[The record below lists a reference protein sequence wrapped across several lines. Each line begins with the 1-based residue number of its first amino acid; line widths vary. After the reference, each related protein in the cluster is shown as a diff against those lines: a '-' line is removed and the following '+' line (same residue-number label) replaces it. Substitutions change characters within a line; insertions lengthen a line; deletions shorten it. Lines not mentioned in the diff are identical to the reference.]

1 MDIQTLNDNFR
12 KSLLGGKVML
22 TRGIYSKGQTVIN
35 EILNGV
41 KTFNNFNKQNDPYNE
56 HDYGSFEYDGEKIM
70 WKIDY
75 YDRNLQYY
83 SENPADITK
92 TVRVMTV
99 MLAEEY

>member
-1 MDIQTLNDNFR
+1 MDIRILNDKFR
-12 KSLLGGKVML
+12 KTLLGGKVML
-22 TRGIYSKGQTVIN
+22 TRGIYSKGQACIN
-35 EILNGV
+35 EILNDV
-41 KTFNNFNKQNDPYNE
+41 KTFNNFNENNDPYNE

>member
-1 MDIQTLNDNFR
+1 MTLNDNFR

-22 TRGIYSKGQTVIN
+22 TRGIYTKCQAVIN
-35 EILNGV
+35 DILNSV
-41 KTFNNFNKQNDPYNE
+41 KTFNNFNKSNDPYNE
-56 HDYGSFEYDGEKIM
+56 HDYGSFEYDGQKIM

-83 SENPADITK
+83 SENPADVSK
-92 TVRVMTV
+92 TIRVMTV

>member
-1 MDIQTLNDNFR
+1 MDVKTLNDKFR
-12 KSLLGGKVML
+12 KTLLGGKVML
-22 TRGIYSKGQTVIN
+22 TRGIYSKGQAVIN
-35 EILNGV
+35 DILNSV
-41 KTFNNFNKQNDPYNE
+41 KAFNNFNENNDPYNE
-56 HDYGSFEYDGEKIM
+56 HDYGSFLYDGEKIM

-83 SENPADITK
+83 SDNPADITK

>member
-22 TRGIYSKGQTVIN
+22 TRGIFSKGQKAIN
-35 EILNGV
+35 EILDSV
-41 KTFNNFNKQNDPYNE
+41 KIFNNFNSKNDPYNE

-75 YDRNLQYY
+75 YDRYLQYY

-92 TVRVMTV
+92 TIRVMTV

>member
-1 MDIQTLNDNFR
+1 MDIMTLNDNFR

-22 TRGIYSKGQTVIN
+22 TRGIYSKGQAVIN
-35 EILNGV
+35 EILNSV
-41 KTFNNFNKQNDPYNE
+41 KTFNNFNKQNDPYHE
-56 HDYGSFEYDGEKIM
+56 HDYGSFEYDGQKIM

-83 SENPADITK
+83 SDNPADVNK
-92 TVRVMTV
+92 TIRVMTV

>member
-1 MDIQTLNDNFR
+1 MDIKILNDKFR
-12 KSLLGGKVML
+12 KTLLGGKVML
-22 TRGIYSKGQTVIN
+22 TRGIYSKGQAVIN
-35 EILNGV
+35 EIFQGV
-41 KTFNNFNKQNDPYNE
+41 KTFNNFNENNDPYNE
-56 HDYGSFEYDGEKIM
+56 HDYGSFVYNGQKIM

-92 TVRVMTV
+92 TIRVMTV

>member
-1 MDIQTLNDNFR
+1 MDIKTLNDKFR
-12 KSLLGGKVML
+12 KTLLGGKVML
-22 TRGIYSKGQTVIN
+22 TRGIYSKGQAVIN
-35 EILNGV
+35 DILNSV

-56 HDYGSFEYDGEKIM
+56 HDYGSFEYNGQKIM

-92 TVRVMTV
+92 TIRVMTV

>member
-22 TRGIYSKGQTVIN
+22 TRGVFSKGQKAIN
-35 EILNGV
+35 KILDSV
-41 KTFNNFNKQNDPYNE
+41 KMFNDFNHGNDPYNE

-75 YDRNLQYY
+75 YDRDLRYY
-83 SENPADITK
+83 SNDPADITK
-92 TVRVMTV
+92 TIRVMTV

>member
-1 MDIQTLNDNFR
+1 MDIMTLNDNFR

-22 TRGIYSKGQTVIN
+22 TRGIYSKGQAVIN
-35 EILNGV
+35 EILNSV
-41 KTFNNFNKQNDPYNE
+41 KTFNNFNSKNDPYNE

-75 YDRNLQYY
+75 YDRDLRYY
-83 SENPADITK
+83 SNDPTDITK
-92 TVRVMTV
+92 TIRVMTV

>member
-22 TRGIYSKGQTVIN
+22 TRGVYSKGQTVIN
-35 EILNGV
+35 EILNSV
-41 KTFNNFNKQNDPYNE
+41 KTFNNFSKHNDPYNE
-56 HDYGSFEYDGEKIM
+56 HDYGSFEYNGEKIM

-83 SENPADITK
+83 SENPADINK
-92 TVRVMTV
+92 TIRVMTV
-99 MLAEEY
+99 MLTEEY